1 MSWNL
6 NKIWN
11 ILYNYYSLYP
21 NKTQKQKKY
30 GMYFE
35 KINIVRREEKV
46 QMEWYKIKLKHNLG
60 FDHREP
66 EIKILPY

>member
-1 MSWNL
+1 
-6 NKIWN
+6 
-11 ILYNYYSLYP
+11 
-21 NKTQKQKKY
+21 
-30 GMYFE
+30 MYFE
-35 KINIVRREEKV
+35 KINRVRREEKV